1 MVSLLPPER
10 RRRHTLLK
18 LTKHFNCFLGYGY
31 KSWRFYSI
39 FYVEATVAVKKDKV
53 KGIAVSAL
61 LQTTARLVILPGS
74 LHGHQVK
81 FVLLWAS
88 FGTSIASRQI
98 LLVLD
103 VEIST
108 ESH

>member
-1 MVSLLPPER
+1 MTTHALKAYQALQLISGLRLQEIEVLPI
-10 RRRHTLLK
+10 L
-18 LTKHFNCFLGYGY
+18 N
-31 KSWRFYSI
+31 
-39 FYVEATVAVKKDKV
+39 VEATAAVQKDKL
-53 KGIAVSAL
+53 KGIAVSSL

-98 LLVLD
+98 LRVLY
-103 VEIST
+103 VEITT